1 MGEVKMKSYYELRYH
16 PDRRIMVKDNCGFF
30 DITCEDMMTNR
41 YKITSRSRSVINET
55 HDQFKT
61 AMIAALK
68 AALRDLENEDKRR

>member
-1 MGEVKMKSYYELRYH
+1 MKSYYELRYH
-16 PDRRIMVKDNCGFF
+16 PDRRIMIKDNCGFY
-30 DITCEDMMTNR
+30 DITCEDMMTSR
-41 YKITSRSRSVINET
+41 YKITSRSRAVINET